1 MICVTLS
8 CGTKKKAAPAAP
20 ATRDFP
26 KAEVPVMITE
36 PGERATWIAQHF
48 WDRFTQPDKLYA
60 CDSLTVN
67 GVQVEKL
74 EEQVGLF
81 ASILQQ
87 LPLPDGQVAMD
98 AAYNRLEAFQKARP
112 EGNVFAETSALI
124 SRYFYDP
131 NSPVRSEDLYLPF
144 VSRLASSEL
153 VPDEEKSQYAW
164 EKQVC
169 SLNRTGSP
177 AADFRFVDTAGR
189 TRTLYSIK
197 AEWLLLIFGNP
208 DCKACREIMDQMSA
222 SEEITYLIESGRLK
236 VVDVYIDEDIELWKQ
251 RRDSYPKTWINGYDP
266 TFSIRTDRIYAVRAV
281 PSMYLLDKD
290 KRVVLKDAPAQ
301 LALEVMESS

>member
-1 MICVTLS
+1 M
-8 CGTKKKAAPAAP
+8 
-20 ATRDFP
+20 
-26 KAEVPVMITE
+26 
-36 PGERATWIAQHF
+36 
-48 WDRFTQPDKLYA
+48 
-60 CDSLTVN
+60 
-67 GVQVEKL
+67 
-74 EEQVGLF
+74 
-81 ASILQQ
+81 
-87 LPLPDGQVAMD
+87 
-98 AAYNRLEAFQKARP
+98 
-112 EGNVFAETSALI
+112 
-124 SRYFYDP
+124 
-131 NSPVRSEDLYLPF
+131 
-144 VSRLASSEL
+144 

-169 SLNRTGSP
+169 SLNRTGTP

-208 DCKACREIMDQMSA
+208 DCKACREIMDQMGA

-281 PSMYLLDKD
+281 PSLYLLDKD

-301 LALEVMESS
+301 LALEVMESL